1 MPPTAALSPRR
12 APDFSLQA
20 PKPLASGLHIVS
32 TPIGNLRDITLRALD
47 VLAGA
52 DRVFAED
59 TRTAAKLLSAYGL
72 SNRLEAY
79 HDHNGEA
86 ARPRVLAALAA
97 GERVALV
104 SEAGTPLVSD
114 PGFKLV
120 REAAAAGHPVFAVPG
135 PSAVLAGL
143 AVAGLPTDRFLFAG
157 FLPPRDAARRRVL
170 EELAPLRATLIFF
183 ESGPRL
189 ADALA
194 DMADVLGP
202 RDGAV
207 ARELTK
213 IYETCIR
220 APLPDLAADPALTG
234 AKGEIVVLVGP
245 GEDRAEPGDADAA
258 LREALGRLSPGEAA
272 AEVARALQLPRREL
286 YKRALA
292 LKGRA

>member
-1 MPPTAALSPRR
+1 MPGQTPNLELT
-12 APDFSLQA
+12 QA
-20 PKPLASGLHIVS
+20 KPLQPGLHIVS

-47 VLAGA
+47 TLAAA

-59 TRTAAKLLSAYGL
+59 TRTAAKLLSAFGL
-72 SNRLEAY
+72 KNRLEAY

-104 SEAGTPLVSD
+104 SEAGTPLISD

-135 PSAVLAGL
+135 ASAVLAAL

-157 FLPPRDAARRRVL
+157 FLPPKSAARRRVL
-170 EELAPLRATLIFF
+170 EELAAVQATLVLF

-189 ADALA
+189 PSLLH
-194 DMADVLGP
+194 DMAEVLGV

-213 IYETCIR
+213 LYETCVR
-220 APLPDLAADPALTG
+220 GPLPELAADPRFGTV
-234 AKGEIVVLVGP
+234 KGEIVVLAAP
-245 GEDRAEPGDADAA
+245 GAEVAEPAQADAA

-272 AEVARALQLPRREL
+272 GEVARALNLPRRDL
-286 YKRALA
+286 YRRALA
-292 LKGRA
+292 MKDEA

>member
-1 MPPTAALSPRR
+1 MPPTAAIHEPRSP
-12 APDFSLQA
+12 DYNLQA
-20 PKPLASGLHIVS
+20 PKPLLPGLHIVS

-47 VLAGA
+47 VLAAA
-52 DRVFAED
+52 DRLFAED

-86 ARPRVLAALAA
+86 ARPRVLAALAG
-97 GERVALV
+97 GERVGLV

-120 REAAAAGHPVFAVPG
+120 REAAAAGFSVYAVPG

-157 FLPPRDAARRRVL
+157 FLPPRSSARRRVL
-170 EELAPLRATLIFF
+170 EELAPVRTTLVFF
-183 ESGPRL
+183 ETGPRL
-189 ADALA
+189 AEALA
-194 DMADVLGP
+194 DMSDVLGA

-213 IYETCIR
+213 LYETCIR
-220 APLPDLAADPALTG
+220 GPLPELAADSRFAA

-245 GEDRAEPGDADAA
+245 GADRPEPADADAA
-258 LREALGRLSPGEAA
+258 LREALTRLAPGEAA
-272 AEVARALQLPRREL
+272 SEVARALNLPRRDL
-286 YKRALA
+286 YKRVLA
-292 LKGRA
+292 MKGEG

>member
-1 MPPTAALSPRR
+1 MTGAAFQ
-12 APDFSLQA
+12 PD
-20 PKPLASGLHIVS
+20 PKPLTPGLYVVS

-59 TRTAAKLLSAYGL
+59 TRTAAKLLGAYGL

-86 ARPRVLAALAA
+86 ARPRVLQALAA

-120 REAAAAGHPVFAVPG
+120 REVVAAGHPVHPVPG
-135 PSAVLAGL
+135 ASAVLAAL
-143 AVAGLPTDRFLFAG
+143 AVAGLPTDRFLFGGFPPPKSAG
-157 FLPPRDAARRRVL
+157 RRRVY
-170 EELAPLRATLIFF
+170 EELAPVRATLIFF

-189 ADALA
+189 PGALS
-194 DMADVLGP
+194 DMAEVFGP
-202 RDGAV
+202 REAAV

-213 IYETCIR
+213 LYETCVR
-220 APLPDLAADPALTG
+220 GSLSELAADPRFETV
-234 AKGEIVVLVGP
+234 KGEIVVLIAP
-245 GEDRAEPGDADAA
+245 GGEVAAEPADADAA

-272 AEVARALQLPRREL
+272 GEVARSLGLPRRYL
-286 YKRALA
+286 YRRALA
-292 LKGRA
+292 LKG